1 VKKTL
6 SLKNRFIFIY
16 DKFEFIKMKVKH
28 SKYKNTG
35 ILFELLTRQLT
46 SDTITGNQT
55 KSLSFLK
62 KHFNSKTEL
71 LKEYKIYHTLA
82 TQKYNRDNQATMLI
96 EELIKAHNKL
106 NKSQLRREK
115 YNLIKEIKDT
125 YNVNDFFK
133 AKITDYKIMASIY
146 NLLENKKATALSIVD
161 SKVTLLEHI
170 TKSKQKTIK
179 KDSVLENYNKQDKDT
194 RLLTYKVLLE
204 KFNDKYSGLKD
215 NQKTL
220 LKEYVNSV
228 TNSPSLK
235 SYINQEIKEVKKTIT
250 KFSKKVEDKA
260 VAVKLN
266 ETKGMIKPLCK
277 KTFVNDDN
285 VINLLNYYELI
296 NELKTIHG

>member
-1 VKKTL
+1 
-6 SLKNRFIFIY
+6 
-16 DKFEFIKMKVKH
+16 MKVKH

-46 SDTITGNQT
+46 SDTIAGNQP
-55 KSLSFLK
+55 KALSFLK
-62 KHFNSKTEL
+62 KHFNKKTEL

-82 TQKYNRDNQATMLI
+82 TQKYNKDAQATMLI
-96 EELIKAHNKL
+96 NTLLEVHGKL

-133 AKITDYKIMASIY
+133 AKITDYKIMASIF
-146 NLLENKKATALSIVD
+146 NLLENKEATPLSIVN
-161 SKVTLLEHI
+161 SKVTILEHI
-170 TKSKQKTIK
+170 TEKKTK
-179 KDSVLENYNKQDKDT
+179 VKDSVVLENFNKQDKDT
-194 RLLTYKVLLE
+194 RLLTYKVILE
-204 KFNDKYSGLKD
+204 KFNDRYSGLQD

-228 TNSPSLK
+228 TNSPALK
-235 SYINQEIKEVKKTIT
+235 SYINQEIKEVKKIIT
-250 KFSKKVEDKA
+250 GYSKKVEDKV
-260 VAVKLN
+260 VAIKLT

-277 KTFVNDDN
+277 KTSVNDDN
-285 VINLLNYYELI
+285 VINLLNYYELV

>member
-1 VKKTL
+1 
-6 SLKNRFIFIY
+6 
-16 DKFEFIKMKVKH
+16 MKIKH

-46 SDTITGNQT
+46 SDTIAGNQP
-55 KSLSFLK
+55 KSLDFLK

-82 TQKYNRDNQATMLI
+82 TKKYNKDSQATMLI
-96 EELIKAHNKL
+96 EELIKSHDRL

-115 YNLIKEIKDT
+115 FNLIKEIKET
-125 YNVNDFFK
+125 YNVNNFFK
-133 AKITDYKIMASIY
+133 AKITNYKIMASIFD
-146 NLLENKKATALSIVD
+146 LLENKKATPLSIVN

-170 TKSKQKTIK
+170 TEKPTSVK
-179 KDSVLENYNKQDKDT
+179 KDIVLENFDKQDKNT

-204 KFNDKYSGLKD
+204 KFNNKYSGLQE

-228 TNSPSLK
+228 SNSPSLK
-235 SYINQEIKEVKKTIT
+235 SYLNQEIKEVKKDLTRY
-250 KFSKKVEDKA
+250 SKKVEDKA
-260 VAVKLN
+260 VVVKLN
-266 ETKGMIKPLCK
+266 ETKSMIKPLCK
-277 KTFVNDDN
+277 KSSINDDN
-285 VINLLNYYELI
+285 VINLLNYYELV

>member
-1 VKKTL
+1 
-6 SLKNRFIFIY
+6 
-16 DKFEFIKMKVKH
+16 MKVKH

-46 SDTITGNQT
+46 SDTITGNQS

-82 TQKYNRDNQATMLI
+82 TKKFKKDSQATMLI
-96 EELIKAHNKL
+96 EELIKAHGKL

-115 YNLIKEIKDT
+115 YNLIKEIKEN
-125 YNVNDFFK
+125 YNINNFFK
-133 AKITDYKIMASIY
+133 AKITNYKIMASIF
-146 NLLENKKATALSIVD
+146 NLLENKKATALSIVN

-170 TKSKQKTIK
+170 TEKQQTKTK
-179 KDSVLENYNKQDKDT
+179 KDVVLENFNKQDSDT

-204 KFNDKYSGLKD
+204 KFNNKYSGLEE

-228 TNSPSLK
+228 TNSPALK
-235 SYINQEIKEVKKTIT
+235 SYINQEIKAVKQSLTRY
-250 KFSKKVEDKA
+250 SKKVEDKA
-260 VAVKLN
+260 VAIKLT
-266 ETKGMIKPLCK
+266 ETKGIIKPLCK
-277 KTFVNDDN
+277 KSSVHDDN
-285 VINLLNYYELI
+285 VVNLLNYYELV

>member
-1 VKKTL
+1 
-6 SLKNRFIFIY
+6 
-16 DKFEFIKMKVKH
+16 MKVKH

-46 SDTITGNQT
+46 SDTIAGNNP
-55 KSLSFLK
+55 KSLDFLK

-82 TQKYNRDNQATMLI
+82 TKKYKKDSQATMLI
-96 EELIKAHNKL
+96 EELVKAHERL

-115 YNLIKEIKDT
+115 FNLIKEIKNT

-133 AKITDYKIMASIY
+133 AKITDYKIMASIF
-146 NLLENKKATALSIVD
+146 NLLENKEATPLSIVN

-170 TKSKQKTIK
+170 TEKPTQIK
-179 KDSVLENYNKQDKDT
+179 KSVVLENFNKQDKNT

-204 KFNDKYSGLKD
+204 KFNDKYSDLQD

-228 TNSPSLK
+228 TNSPALK
-235 SYINQEIKEVKKTIT
+235 SYINQEIKEVKKNLT
-250 KFSKKVEDKA
+250 KYTKKVEDKA
-260 VAVKLN
+260 VAVKLT

-277 KTFVNDDN
+277 KSSVNDDN
-285 VINLLNYYELI
+285 VINLLNYYELV

>member
-1 VKKTL
+1 
-6 SLKNRFIFIY
+6 
-16 DKFEFIKMKVKH
+16 MKVKH

-46 SDTITGNQT
+46 SDTIAGNQP

-82 TQKYNRDNQATMLI
+82 TQKYSKDSQASMLI
-96 EELIKAHNKL
+96 EELMKTHDKL

-115 YNLIKEIKDT
+115 FNLIKEIKQT

-133 AKITDYKIMASIY
+133 AKITDYKVMASIF
-146 NLLENKKATALSIVD
+146 NLLENTEATPLSIVD

-170 TKSKQKTIK
+170 TRKQTSIK
-179 KDSVLENYNKQDKDT
+179 KDNILENFSKQDKNT
-194 RLLTYKVLLE
+194 RLLTYKVILE
-204 KFNDKYSGLKD
+204 KFNDKYSELQD

-228 TNSPSLK
+228 TNSPALK
-235 SYINQEIKEVKKTIT
+235 SYINQEIKEVKDLLT
-250 KFSKKVEDKA
+250 KYSKKVEDKA
-260 VAVKLN
+260 VAVKLT
-266 ETKGMIKPLCK
+266 ETKEMIKPLCK
-277 KTFVNDDN
+277 KSSVNDDN
-285 VINLLNYYELI
+285 VINLLNYYELV

>member
-1 VKKTL
+1 
-6 SLKNRFIFIY
+6 
-16 DKFEFIKMKVKH
+16 MKLKH

-46 SDTITGNQT
+46 SDTITGNQS

-62 KHFNSKTEL
+62 KHFNSRTEL

-82 TQKYNRDNQATMLI
+82 TQKYNKDSQATMLI
-96 EELIKAHNKL
+96 DTLLEAHGKL

-133 AKITDYKIMASIY
+133 AKITDYKIMASIF

-170 TKSKQKTIK
+170 TENKTKTIK
-179 KDSVLENYNKQDKDT
+179 KNTVLENFNKQDKDT

-204 KFNDKYSGLKD
+204 KFNSKYSGLEE

-228 TNSPSLK
+228 SNSPALK
-235 SYINQEIKEVKKTIT
+235 SFLNQEIKEVKKDLTRY
-250 KFSKKVEDKA
+250 SKKVEDKA

-266 ETKGMIKPLCK
+266 ETKGMIELLDK
-277 KTFVNDDN
+277 KSFVSDDN
-285 VINLLNYYELI
+285 VINLLNYYELV